1 MLGGQETAA
10 GARVNEEGALSW
22 TAFSAGVRFLSETMA
37 SLPLEVFGRVAG
49 GKELRPNH
57 PLYPILHDS
66 ANEEMTSFEW
76 RELTQTHL
84 TLFGNAYTQIIRN
97 GAGNVMELWPLN
109 PDRVQPF
116 RNARGLLRYRLT
128 VPGKATGSSEGRIL
142 GMDDI
147 LHLRAFSQDGV
158 LGRSLTKVHRE
169 AIGLGLATEEFGA
182 RFFGQGASPSGVY
195 EHPGTLSQVAH
206 DRLKESLSKEHSGL
220 SQAHRLLL
228 LEEGMKWQQISV
240 DPEKAQFL
248 GVRKFQV
255 TECARILR
263 LPPHIL
269 ADLERATFS
278 NVESMGIELVTH
290 SVRPWA
296 VRWEQRLRHT
306 LLDPS
311 ESKQTVIEFNLEGLL
326 RGDSAARAAFY
337 NTMFQLGSLS
347 PNEIRR
353 RENLNPY
360 AGGDR
365 RYIQLNMID
374 VTTPEPDQMR
384 MIVADRALEARGA
397 PPEKRRRPYSRRRL
411 RNSFVP
417 IFTAAAERLTKAEV
431 KAVRQ
436 ALEMPDAG
444 GDGQVFASPKSDLL
458 EALEKFYEEQYPAII
473 ETNML
478 PVQMSYATSMAE
490 AVADEVD
497 SEYDDAEVQKFVA
510 DYHETFTTRRQASSL
525 GQLTAIV
532 NESDPE
538 ETLELLE
545 GRLDEWTEKN
555 PEKIGRWDASKL
567 GGAVALT
574 VMASAGI
581 TRYRWE
587 AFGSGCPICSEMDG
601 RVIGI
606 SETFISKGETIEGD
620 EETEPFTPKTDINHE
635 PLHNGCDCMTVAD

>member
-1 MLGGQETAA
+1 
-10 GARVNEEGALSW
+10 
-22 TAFSAGVRFLSETMA
+22 MA

-84 TLFGNAYTQIIRN
+84 ILFGNAYTEIIRN

-128 VPGKATGSSEGRIL
+128 VPGKATGSSESRIL
-142 GMDDI
+142 GMDDV
-147 LHLRAFSQDGV
+147 LHLRAFSDDGI
-158 LGRSLTKVHRE
+158 LGRSLTRVHRE

-195 EHPGTLSQVAH
+195 EHPSTLSQVAH
-206 DRLKESLSKEHSGL
+206 DRLKESLEKQHAGL

-296 VRWEQRLRHT
+296 VRWEQR
-306 LLDPS
+306 PS

-431 KAVRQ
+431 KAVR
-436 ALEMPDAG
+436 AE
-444 GDGQVFASPKSDLL
+444 L
-458 EALEKFYEEQYPAII
+458 EALDGKRSSAELLAALESFYEADYPAII
-473 ETNML
+473 EANML
-478 PVQMSYATSMAE
+478 PVQMSYAAAMAD

-497 SEYDDAEVQKFVA
+497 DEFDDAEVQSFVA

-525 GQLTAIV
+525 GQLAAIV

-555 PEKIGRWDASKL
+555 PDKIGRWDASKL

-606 SETFISKGETIEGD
+606 SETFISKGETLEGD